1 MYRDKYFALFLFGF
15 GALVLITIGYIG
27 REYYFLSLPEKYQSD
42 LHQAMGPSGRWGHGL
57 GIIGSVLMLLNFLY
71 SWRKRNEFNEKFG
84 RLKVWLEFHM
94 FVGLFGPTL
103 ILYHS
108 AFKLQGIVAV
118 VCFVSM
124 IIVVLSGI
132 IGRYIYVQIPRHIN
146 GAEFGLAELQERE
159 QQLTEILH
167 IETRQDPVVSRLC
180 QDICQSKEVDPRT
193 GTLAMLTHILK
204 AHWRSRRQLHA
215 LIAHLQQDQTTAEFV
230 PRIHA
235 TVKKRLHLA
244 RKTALWKGAHRL
256 LDTWRFL
263 HKKLSWLLFI
273 TLAIHILVTL
283 LFGFTWI
290 F

>member
-1 MYRDKYFALFLFGF
+1 MYRDKYFALFLFGV
-15 GALVLITIGYIG
+15 GALALITIGYIG
-27 REYYFLSLPEKYQSD
+27 REYYFLSLPEKYQSA
-42 LHQAMGPSGRWGHGL
+42 LHPEMGPSSRWGHGL

-146 GAEFGLAELQERE
+146 GAEFSLSELQERE
-159 QQLTEILH
+159 QQLTDILA
-167 IETRQDPVVSRLC
+167 IETRQDPAVNSLF
-180 QDICQSKEVDPRT
+180 QNICQRRDSDLQL
-193 GTLAMLTHILK
+193 GTLAMLAHILQ
-204 AHWRSRRQLHA
+204 AHWRSRRQLQE
-215 LIAHLQQDQTTAEFV
+215 LIGLLQQNQATAEYV

-235 TVKKRLHLA
+235 TVKERLHLA

-273 TLAIHILVTL
+273 TLAVHILVTL

>member
-15 GALVLITIGYIG
+15 GALVLFTIGYIG

-42 LHQAMGPSGRWGHGL
+42 LHHEMGPSGRWGHGL

-84 RLKVWLEFHM
+84 RLKTWLEFHM

-124 IIVVLSGI
+124 IIVVVSGI

-146 GAEFGLAELQERE
+146 GAEFNLAELKERE
-159 QQLTEILH
+159 EQLTDILT
-167 IETRQDPVVSRLC
+167 IETRQDPAVSRLC
-180 QDICQSKEVDPRT
+180 QDLCQSKEVAVPS
-193 GTLAMLTHILK
+193 GTLPMLMHILK
-204 AHWRSRRQLHA
+204 AHWRSRRQMQK
-215 LIAHLQQDQTTAEFV
+215 LIALLQQDRTTAEYV
-230 PRIHA
+230 PRIRG
-235 TVKKRLHLA
+235 TVTERLNLA
-244 RKTALWKGAHRL
+244 RKITMWKGAHRL

>member
-1 MYRDKYFALFLFGF
+1 MYRDKYFALFLFGV
-15 GALVLITIGYIG
+15 GALALITIGYIG
-27 REYYFLSLPEKYQSD
+27 REYYFLSLPEKYQSA
-42 LHQAMGPSGRWGHGL
+42 LHPEMGPSSRWGHGL

-146 GAEFGLAELQERE
+146 GAEFSLSELQERE
-159 QQLTEILH
+159 QQLTDILA
-167 IETRQDPVVSRLC
+167 IETRQDPAVNSLC
-180 QDICQSKEVDPRT
+180 QNICQRRDSDLQL
-193 GTLAMLTHILK
+193 GTLAMLAHILQ
-204 AHWRSRRQLHA
+204 AHWRSRRQLQE
-215 LIAHLQQDQTTAEFV
+215 LIGLLQQNQATAEYV

-235 TVKKRLHLA
+235 TAKERLHLA

-256 LDTWRFL
+256 LETWRFL

-273 TLAIHILVTL
+273 TLAVHILVTL